1 MIKPRFMFYSMP
13 RNLVLLLRYIFSRE
27 KKGIEGRI
35 TRKFESIFSIKNIIL
50 VPQCRVGIYLAVKAV
65 TVDERD
71 EFIVPAYTIYDVVN
85 MILGGGGRP
94 VFCDVK
100 RGTANI
106 DPVAIKKCIT
116 PKTRAVIVPHLHGL
130 SADLSEIRAI
140 CDDNNLLLIEDVAQA
155 LGGNY
160 GGKPLGTFGDISVFS
175 FGRAKNINAF
185 YGGAISIKE
194 PGIRSS
200 VESEISGWA
209 MESPLKLWSR
219 VIITSISYL
228 ATTPWLFNLVTFKYF
243 QRAIIK
249 KGENGLKLLATEN
262 NPVRRDVIP
271 AAYLRKM
278 TSLQGYLIVNQLDE
292 VMENSIKRKAIAD
305 IYAREIHFSEDIS
318 VQTIGPEG
326 SHEFFQ
332 FPIIVKS
339 RFELG
344 SYLIRNDVDIAFQ
357 HLNNLA
363 SAECFSEFAAECP
376 EAEFLSKSIIL
387 LPTYPKFGPDDA
399 RKIVRTINNY
409 AD

>member
-1 MIKPRFMFYSMP
+1 
-13 RNLVLLLRYIFSRE
+13 
-27 KKGIEGRI
+27 
-35 TRKFESIFSIKNIIL
+35 
-50 VPQCRVGIYLAVKAV
+50 
-65 TVDERD
+65 
-71 EFIVPAYTIYDVVN
+71 
-85 MILGGGGRP
+85 
-94 VFCDVK
+94 
-100 RGTANI
+100 
-106 DPVAIKKCIT
+106 
-116 PKTRAVIVPHLHGL
+116 
-130 SADLSEIRAI
+130 
-140 CDDNNLLLIEDVAQA
+140 
-155 LGGNY
+155 
-160 GGKPLGTFGDISVFS
+160 
-175 FGRAKNINAF
+175 
-185 YGGAISIKE
+185 
-194 PGIRSS
+194 
-200 VESEISGWA
+200 
-209 MESPLKLWSR
+209 
-219 VIITSISYL
+219 
-228 ATTPWLFNLVTFKYF
+228 
-243 QRAIIK
+243 
-249 KGENGLKLLATEN
+249 
-262 NPVRRDVIP
+262 VRRDVIP

-318 VQTIGPEG
+318 AQTIGPEG

-399 RKIVRTINNY
+399 RKIVRAINNY